1 MFVAGSVSRHRTG
14 DKLHSFD
21 SELVSR
27 HRLGVELFL
36 AISIDSEEMTVRNTT
51 VALATIAGI
60 FFVAVLLVVA
70 LLSFGWIDIRWP
82 WEDVVEQTSEV
93 SVDVEEGPAVLT
105 ISPIALDCRARITAT
120 VPVVGTQRTSVAG
133 ATISTDTVR
142 MQAVGDV
149 DTCVAADG
157 VEIIE
162 RADGTVGVIID
173 ADAIDFVRP
182 RVDAVATMDSVT
194 TDRGIVNQVVE
205 ALPWTN
211 EDDELTPAA
220 FAFAQTVIGGSECM
234 RAAYDQTET
243 AIVDAYRNQMIEQG
257 ADPDDIDVIISG
269 LPNFDQGDGQPVLGD
284 FEFSEEAGTNCVVAV
299 P

>member
-1 MFVAGSVSRHRTG
+1 M
-14 DKLHSFD
+14 
-21 SELVSR
+21 E
-27 HRLGVELFL
+27 
-36 AISIDSEEMTVRNTT
+36 VRNTSIAFAT
-51 VALATIAGI
+51 VAGI
-60 FFVAVLLVVA
+60 FFIALLLVVA
-70 LLSFGWIDIRWP
+70 LFSFGWIDIRWP
-82 WEDVVEQTSEV
+82 WENVVEQTSEV
-93 SVDVEEGPAVLT
+93 AVDVEEGPAVLT
-105 ISPIALDCRARITAT
+105 VAPIALDCRARITAT

-133 ATISTDTVR
+133 ATISTDTIR

-149 DTCVAADG
+149 DTCVSADG

-162 RADGTVGVIID
+162 RADGTIGVIID
-173 ADAIDFVRP
+173 ADAIEFVRP
-182 RVDAVATMDSVT
+182 RVDAVATMDSVS
-194 TDRGIVNQVVE
+194 TDRGIVNQVFE

-243 AIVDAYRNQMIEQG
+243 ALVDAYRNQMAEQG
-257 ADPDDIDVIISG
+257 ADPDDIDVIVSG
-269 LPNFDQGDGQPVLGD
+269 LPDFGEGDESPILGD